1 MRFLIKRVQQSETFH
16 GRPNLLNGY
25 LCQTG
30 CGHFILIISTF
41 SSLIKDVHREYMLEN
56 WSTKNIY
63 KKHCST
69 GTGTNSNPPP
79 TFKPNETFIDGK
91 AFVSQSLIGQ
101 SFEPMNGKVSNFESL
116 PNEKSPK
123 LKRDAASETHSERSN
138 SNQINGDTHGSSGNS
153 DVTVNDNGNVSETND
168 DPKGNESDKENIERE
183 NPTER
188 PFTKLLS
195 LDERIDLLIAGE
207 RRKEEDLEI
216 ENIPIERRDSYQQP
230 PSLYTSTFTSITSD
244 ASCSSDWCNRLC
256 LGSLEDSYS
265 ADDVTKNDV
274 SFDVTASDTAS
285 YWWDAGDKELE
296 SRDFKLSV
304 PYSREIRRRI
314 HLNLENDGSTVHE
327 LRNRRL
333 ANHIKSVQQTRYGLR
348 FHK

>member
-1 MRFLIKRVQQSETFH
+1 
-16 GRPNLLNGY
+16 
-25 LCQTG
+25 
-30 CGHFILIISTF
+30 
-41 SSLIKDVHREYMLEN
+41 MLEN
-56 WSTKNIY
+56 WNTQDIY
-63 KKHCST
+63 KKHVST
-69 GTGTNSNPPP
+69 GTGTNSNSPP

-101 SFEPMNGKVSNFESL
+101 PCEPMNGEVSYFENL
-116 PNEKSPK
+116 PNEKSTK
-123 LKRDAASETHSERSN
+123 LKRDAASENNGERSD
-138 SNQINGDTHGSSGNS
+138 SNLMNGDTHGSSGYS
-153 DVTVNDNGNVSETND
+153 DVTVNDNGNASETNID
-168 DPKGNESDKENIERE
+168 TKGNESDKENIESE

-207 RRKEEDLEI
+207 RRKEEEEDLKI
-216 ENIPIERRDSYQQP
+216 DNIPIERRDSYQQP

-256 LGSLEDSYS
+256 LGSLEDSNS

-304 PYSREIRRRI
+304 PYSKEVRRRI

-327 LRNRRL
+327 LRNQRL
-333 ANHIKSVQQTRYGLR
+333 ANHIKSVQQTRYGLGLSKIYS
-348 FHK
+348 FY